1 MEWWLAVFLGVL
13 QGITEWLPISS
24 SGHLA
29 IFQFYF
35 DEEPPILFDIILHL
49 GSLCVIMYIMK
60 DELKEV
66 VSEFPSF
73 ISNFGNYSNL
83 EGNQRLIGMIIVAS
97 IPTAIIGLTFDS
109 TIIGNFTTIL
119 GFTFDSTIIGDFYT
133 EMHLV
138 GGCLIFTGLLIWF
151 SKDYTGDK
159 QIDDFPIKNAL
170 VVGFFQGLAILP
182 GISRSGSTIAISKIL
197 GMDPVRAAR
206 FSFLL
211 FIPAI
216 LGATLLKFKDID
228 VTMAE
233 VGFSS
238 IILGFISSVVTS
250 YFSINLLLELIKKQ
264 QFHYFTPYCLALG
277 FFLIYSSLV
286 LV

>member
-1 MEWWLAVFLGVL
+1 MDWRMAVFLGVL

-35 DEEPPILFDIILHL
+35 EEEPPILFDIILHL
-49 GSLCVIMYIMK
+49 GSLCVIMHIMK
-60 DELKEV
+60 DELKQV

-73 ISNFGNYSNL
+73 ISNFRDYSNYK
-83 EGNQRLIGMIIVAS
+83 GNQRLIGMIIVAS
-97 IPTAIIGLTFDS
+97 IPTAIIGLTFNG
-109 TIIGNFTTIL
+109 TIIEA
-119 GFTFDSTIIGDFYT
+119 FYS

-151 SKDYTGDK
+151 SKNFSGDK
-159 QIDDFPIKNAL
+159 QIDDFPFKNAL

-216 LGATLLKFKDID
+216 VGATLLKFKDID
-228 VTMAE
+228 ETILE
-233 VGFSS
+233 VGVLS

-264 QFHYFTPYCLALG
+264 QFHYFTPYCLVLG
-277 FFLIYSSLV
+277 IFLIYIS
-286 LV
+286 